1 MTLYR
6 RILVALDGSEAS
18 RRALRVA
25 LELARALGAN
35 LHAIGVEEHLP
46 HYAATLGEV
55 QEAKAEA
62 NAFFEEVMAGAR
74 ALAAEYGV
82 PLTTEVR
89 AGNAAQQIINLARQG
104 GFDLIVLGAHGHSL
118 LEHFL
123 LGSTTD
129 RVVDHAPCSVLVV
142 R

>member
-1 MTLYR
+1 MYR
-6 RILVALDGSEAS
+6 RILVALDGSDAS
-18 RRALRVA
+18 RRALRAA
-25 LELARALGAN
+25 LELARALGAT
-35 LHAIGVEEHLP
+35 LHAVGVEEHLP

-55 QEAKAEA
+55 PEAKAEA
-62 NAFFEEVMAGAR
+62 NAFFEEVMASAR

-82 PLTTEVR
+82 PITTEVR
-89 AGNAAQQIINLARQG
+89 AGNAAQQIINVARQG
-104 GFDLIVLGAHGHSL
+104 GFDLVVLGARGHSF